1 MSTLTP
7 MIDPGLPKP
16 GVRSWFA
23 KGAIVVPTREREAVD
38 RIYRQSRKSVLLS
51 VALGYGFLYTCRLPL
66 SVIKGPLISEGLFDA
81 ETLGRVGA
89 AFAVGYAIGKA
100 LGGMLADFANVRKLF
115 SICVFLSAITNLL
128 MLGTHSVWA
137 WSTLWF
143 VNGWFQGSGAPC
155 CGVSITNWFSLK
167 ERGRCYG
174 LWSSSHS
181 IGEGLTFVVTAML
194 VAHFGWQAGFAGPGL
209 FCLGVAAVLWFTMR
223 DRPQAMGLPPVADWK
238 NDHGAAAGPI
248 DTADQSPISKFAF
261 LKSPAIWVLGLASAS
276 MYITRYAINSWAV
289 LYLQEGRGYT
299 LAQSGMMLGLSTM
312 AGLIG
317 CIAYGFISDQL
328 FNARRPPATL
338 IFGLLEI
345 TALLLIFYL
354 PPGHPYL
361 LAGAFALFG
370 FTLSGLLAV
379 LGGLFAIDIA
389 GSKSTGMAM
398 GFIGT
403 LSYLGTAAQE
413 WISGYL
419 IGAGTTS
426 VQGIK
431 HYNFE
436 KPILF
441 WIGAS
446 VVSMLLASSLWRVAP
461 KE

>member
-1 MSTLTP
+1 
-7 MIDPGLPKP
+7 
-16 GVRSWFA
+16 
-23 KGAIVVPTREREAVD
+23 
-38 RIYRQSRKSVLLS
+38 
-51 VALGYGFLYTCRLPL
+51 
-66 SVIKGPLISEGLFDA
+66 
-81 ETLGRVGA
+81 
-89 AFAVGYAIGKA
+89 
-100 LGGMLADFANVRKLF
+100 
-115 SICVFLSAITNLL
+115 
-128 MLGTHSVWA
+128 
-137 WSTLWF
+137 
-143 VNGWFQGSGAPC
+143 
-155 CGVSITNWFSLK
+155 
-167 ERGRCYG
+167 
-174 LWSSSHS
+174 
-181 IGEGLTFVVTAML
+181 
-194 VAHFGWQAGFAGPGL
+194 
-209 FCLGVAAVLWFTMR
+209 
-223 DRPQAMGLPPVADWK
+223 
-238 NDHGAAAGPI
+238 
-248 DTADQSPISKFAF
+248 
-261 LKSPAIWVLGLASAS
+261 
-276 MYITRYAINSWAV
+276 MYITRDAINSWAV

-345 TALLLIFYL
+345 IALLLIFYL
-354 PPGHPYL
+354 PSGHPYF
-361 LAGAFALFG
+361 LAAAFALFG

-419 IGAGTTS
+419 IGAGTTT

-431 HYNFE
+431 HYDFE

-446 VVSMLLASSLWRVAP
+446 IVSMLLASSLWRVAP